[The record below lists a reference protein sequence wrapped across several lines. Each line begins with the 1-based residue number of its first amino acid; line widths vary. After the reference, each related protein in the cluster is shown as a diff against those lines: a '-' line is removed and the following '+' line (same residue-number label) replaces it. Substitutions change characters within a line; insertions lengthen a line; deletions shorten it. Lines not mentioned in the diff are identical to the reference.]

1 VRNRSIVGVL
11 VLLLTSCVGSDA
23 ATTVS
28 VSGTDTEPPPTTTSD
43 SIEPATTSSTS
54 PTSKGSPGDDPS
66 DDHQGKTSD
75 DPSAVR
81 GIEKSHDWVLTEV
94 DGATLTM
101 WVAVGSG
108 TCDRFDRV
116 DVTETGEEVSVV
128 AVVVSGDGTLS
139 RGVCTADMVISLVEV
154 TLAQSLG
161 GREITGC
168 LLNREGSYF
177 DKDRGIDRN
186 SCAEVVADA
195 FGG

>member
-1 VRNRSIVGVL
+1 VRNRTIVGVL
-11 VLLLTSCVGSDA
+11 VLLLTACAGTDA
-23 ATTVS
+23 ATTTAVS
-28 VSGTDTEPPPTTTSD
+28 ETVTESLPITTTD

-54 PTSKGSPGDDPS
+54 PTSKEFTGDDPS
-66 DDHQGKTSD
+66 GDDQDIASD

-81 GIEKSHDWVLTEV
+81 GVEEPHDWVLTEV

-116 DVTETGEEVSVV
+116 DVTESGEEVSVV

-139 RGVCTADMVISLVEV
+139 SGVCTADMVISLVEV
-154 TLAQSLG
+154 TLAQPLG
-161 GREITGC
+161 DREITGC
-168 LLNREGSYF
+168 MLNREGSYF

-186 SCAEVVADA
+186 SCADVVADA